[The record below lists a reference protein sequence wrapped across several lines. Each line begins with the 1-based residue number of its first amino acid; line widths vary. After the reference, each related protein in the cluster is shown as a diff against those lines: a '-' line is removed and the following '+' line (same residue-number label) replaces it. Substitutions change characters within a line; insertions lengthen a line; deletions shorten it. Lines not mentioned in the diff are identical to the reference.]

1 MVIIISLIVVFFPC
15 FYFMLLSVLIYL
27 QCKKSKNIKEKK
39 KTMTTTIPRII
50 LTECTYWT
58 SGIFNLNVYWLFV
71 HIHILFRLFSFFALD
86 TLHNCSEKIFHPST
100 LVHSVHAVGTLRQS
114 NRSHLKYTPEFNK
127 NIFMY
132 VKREKKKKKKKHIG
146 NYSCYKS
153 EQYFNITIRS
163 NSRVSK
169 WSILN

>member
-15 FYFMLLSVLIYL
+15 FYFMLLSVLGYL

-39 KTMTTTIPRII
+39 KTMTTIPRII

-86 TLHNCSEKIFHPST
+86 TLHNCSEKIFHAST

-132 VKREKKKKKKKHIG
+132 VKREKRRRKKNI
-146 NYSCYKS
+146 S
-153 EQYFNITIRS
+153 EIIHVTSQNNI
-163 NSRVSK
+163 
-169 WSILN
+169 SIFPSVQTVEWVNGAS